1 MGWIL
6 RHRTLGFWGAITCY
20 NHTRL
25 KFCIIQHGKT
35 QQVTLLRIAANSYGQ
50 TKWENPW
57 WKVSWR
63 ILGRHVISPQQETQ
77 NNIQYSHH
85 PRTNTQDCPFACFNH
100 SPPTMASLFRTK
112 SWHFLWIPTIFL
124 DTNVAMLFF
133 LEHPIQQLPLPV
145 KLGGSSDIEG
155 LVVLRWGIYCLCP
168 SKTAIKSHLF
178 KMIMLK

>member
-1 MGWIL
+1 MYYTTW
-6 RHRTLGFWGAITCY
+6 
-20 NHTRL
+20 
-25 KFCIIQHGKT
+25 KT

-85 PRTNTQDCPFACFNH
+85 PRPTPKIAH
-100 SPPTMASLFRTK
+100 SLVSTIRRQRWRHCSGQIMAFS
-112 SWHFLWIPTIFL
+112 L
-124 DTNVAMLFF
+124 DTNDLFGYQRGHVVF
-133 LEHPIQQLPLPV
+133 FWSTP
-145 KLGGSSDIEG
+145 SSS
-155 LVVLRWGIYCLCP
+155 CLCRSSLAAP
-168 SKTAIKSHLF
+168 QTSKSRGVALGDLLFVPLQTAIKSHLF